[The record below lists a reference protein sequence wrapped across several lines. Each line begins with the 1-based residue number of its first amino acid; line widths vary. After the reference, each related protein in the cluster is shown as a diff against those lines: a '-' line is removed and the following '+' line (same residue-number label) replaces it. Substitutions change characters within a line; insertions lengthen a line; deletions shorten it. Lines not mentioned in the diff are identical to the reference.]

1 MLIEDTTMKN
11 HIVKS
16 LWLLGSAVIICCLIY
31 PLAVW
36 AIGQTVFP
44 FQANGSIVNGPDGK
58 PVGSLLIAQ
67 PFAKPEHF
75 TPRPSAISTPY
86 DATASTSS
94 ALAVSNYALRDR
106 VANTLGPVVTY
117 KSGPKKDQNVGPDV
131 EEWFHKD
138 TFQ

>member
-1 MLIEDTTMKN
+1 M
-11 HIVKS
+11 S
-16 LWLLGSAVIICCLIY
+16 RYFSRSFLLFLFTIPILCGVY
-31 PLAVW
+31 PLSLW
-36 AIGQTVFP
+36 AIGQVFFP

-67 PFAKPEHF
+67 PFTKPEHF

-86 DATASTSS
+86 DATSSSSS

-106 VANTLGPVVTY
+106 VANAIGPVATY
-117 KSGPKKDQNVGPDV
+117 KSGPKKDQNVGPDI

-138 TFQ
+138 MFQGQ